1 MTDVFQEPEI
11 TSGVETLQIVTEPG
25 KSVFDQLVGT
35 DRKFKTQEDLAFAA
49 VEKDRFIEQLK
60 RETKGLREE
69 LDRALKDKNTDKRLD
84 EIMTRLAQPQSQA
97 VTSTEV
103 TTPLERTTPAPQED
117 IAEIVRKALA
127 NEFETRSAQENA
139 NRVVQQL
146 KATFGDNYATRLEQ
160 RTQELGL
167 SKAEMNALAARSPSA
182 FMELVSPKSAPPRTQ
197 EPPRSGFNTTA
208 QPQDQGE
215 KTYSSFEKMRTSVDP
230 NERARYWSPTVQLE
244 IHQLGEKALKQGE
257 PDRFF
262 R

>member
-1 MTDVFQEPEI
+1 MTDVFEAPEI
-11 TSGVETLQIVTEPG
+11 TSAVETLQIVNEPG
-25 KSVFDQLVGT
+25 KSAFDQLVGT
-35 DRKFKTQEDLAFAA
+35 DRKFKTQEDLAHAA
-49 VEKDRFIEQLK
+49 IEKDRFIEQLK

-84 EIMTRLAQPQSQA
+84 EIMTRLAQPTTALSNN
-97 VTSTEV
+97 EV
-103 TTPLERTTPAPQED
+103 TTLNEPAVSALKQED
-117 IAEIVRKALA
+117 VAEIVRKALA

-182 FMELVSPKSAPPRTQ
+182 FMELVSPKSAPQRTQ

-208 QPQDQGE
+208 QPQETGE
-215 KTYSSFEKMRTSVDP
+215 KTYSSFEKMRTSTDP

>member
-11 TSGVETLQIVTEPG
+11 TSGVETLQIVNEPG
-25 KSVFDQLVGT
+25 KSAFDQLVGT

-49 VEKDRFIEQLK
+49 IEKDRFIEQLK

-84 EIMTRLAQPQSQA
+84 EIMTRLAQPQP

-103 TTPLERTTPAPQED
+103 TTPLERTAPAPQED

-139 NRVVQQL
+139 NKVVQQL
-146 KATFGDNYATRLEQ
+146 RATFGDNYATRLEQ
-160 RTQELGL
+160 RTQELGFT
-167 SKAEMNALAARSPSA
+167 KAEMNALAARSPLA
-182 FMELVSPKSAPPRTQ
+182 FMELVNPGRQNVRPQ
-197 EPPRSGFNTTA
+197 EPPRSGLNTLA
-208 QPQDQGE
+208 QPQDTGE
-215 KTYSSFEKMRTSVDP
+215 KTYSSFEKMRTSSDP
-230 NERARYWSPTVQLE
+230 MERQRYWSPTVQLE